1 MYVKISLD
9 TTQKKGLNPYGT
21 LQMLNV
27 IDSQLP
33 TGNTVRC
40 RNRARQEVGATM
52 DLPRA
57 KKPCREPQEEGTSP
71 GRRLLRRDRLPE
83 VSACLAGRGIR
94 SVAVRDE
101 VPLDKR
107 DVSYY
112 SFHAYSGFTAGGAAP
127 GKGSSGAM
135 RRPSEICKASAMLRR
150 LRMVG
155 LRLPCSI

>member
-1 MYVKISLD
+1 
-9 TTQKKGLNPYGT
+9 
-21 LQMLNV
+21 
-27 IDSQLP
+27 
-33 TGNTVRC
+33 
-40 RNRARQEVGATM
+40 M

-107 DVSYY
+107 NVSYY
-112 SFHAYSGFTAGGAAP
+112 SFHIATQASPLAVLLP
-127 GKGSSGAM
+127 QGKG
-135 RRPSEICKASAMLRR
+135 RVEQ
-150 LRMVG
+150 
-155 LRLPCSI
+155 